1 MTFVELCIEFLSMQL
16 TSEAHA
22 CSIGS
27 RCSWCFVA
35 QQLSGRNSP
44 AGKWI
49 IWYSAF
55 ISWKRL
61 FSLSL
66 FESDLLICRFIH
78 LSLAD
83 DVIPIFFSPELQP
96 AVGYGGRHY
105 LGPSDLR
112 LIRTKG
118 GFWARERQ
126 AELQRPWHESRRVG
140 CRNTGS
146 QPVAAG
152 GLWEWDQGDG
162 NRHTGATVRKM
173 SPVGEG
179 IHGLLQ
185 QRQRHFPTIQRRRT
199 MPSQGIPHWSI
210 SIICLAI
217 DWLIDRFTVFPIQG
231 IQGQLGPRLHRPSC
245 VESPRCGAVHPR
257 QSNRV
262 ESFHRH
268 EGGVPGVQSRYIG
281 PLQPSLLLVTKSA
294 TPNVAVDWW
303 PLAWG
308 NIHTKSK
315 RGFTHFLTE
324 H

>member
-1 MTFVELCIEFLSMQL
+1 MAFDDLSIDFLPIQLASEF
-16 TSEAHA
+16 HA
-22 CSIGS
+22 CSVGS

-35 QQLSGRNSP
+35 QRLSGRNSP

-49 IWYSAF
+49 IWYCAF

-61 FSLSL
+61 LSLSL
-66 FESDLLICRFIH
+66 FERDLLICRFIH

-83 DVIPIFFSPELQP
+83 DVIPIFFRPELQP

-118 GFWARERQ
+118 RFWARERQ
-126 AELQRPWHESRRVG
+126 AELQRPWRVG
-140 CRNTGS
+140 GRNTGW

-152 GLWEWDQGDG
+152 GLWEWNQGDG

-185 QRQRHFPTIQRRRT
+185 QRQRHFQTIQRRRT

-210 SIICLAI
+210 SIICLVI
-217 DWLIDRFTVFPIQG
+217 DWLIDWLIVLLFFLSKVFKANSDRDSIVH
-231 IQGQLGPRLHRPSC
+231 IVL
-245 VESPRCGAVHPR
+245 SPPVVARYIRINPTKWNVSVAM
-257 QSNRV
+257 RV
-262 ESFHRH
+262 EFRGCRAGILGH
-268 EGGVPGVQSRYIG
+268 SRLPFY
-281 PLQPSLLLVTKSA
+281 
-294 TPNVAVDWW
+294 
-303 PLAWG
+303 
-308 NIHTKSK
+308 
-315 RGFTHFLTE
+315 
-324 H
+324 